1 MAYSKVI
8 YGGKTLID
16 LTSDTVTADKLLTG
30 ITAHG
35 ADGELVTGTCS
46 FDSNTTDANAKAAE
60 ILAGKTAYVNKVKV
74 TGTMTNRGAVTGTVS
89 TKDGQFTIPQ
99 GFHDGSG
106 NVGIDPAEKTKLI
119 PENIRDGITIL
130 GIEGT
135 MSGTEDAKPQSKTV
149 TPSTE
154 QQVVH
159 PDTES
164 GYNFL
169 SQVTI
174 LPIPYEESE
183 NVAGG
188 MTVTIG

>member
-1 MAYSKVI
+1 MAYSKII

-60 ILAGKTAYVNKVKV
+60 ILSGKTAYVNKVKV
-74 TGTMTNRGAVTGTVS
+74 VGTMTNRGAVTGTVS

-106 NVGIDPAEKTKLI
+106 KVGIDPAEKTKLI

-135 MSGTEDAKPQSKTV
+135 MSGTEGAKPQSKTV
-149 TPSTE
+149 TPSTK

-169 SQVTI
+169 SQVTV

>member
-1 MAYSKVI
+1 MGYSKVI
-8 YGGKTLID
+8 YGGKVLID
-16 LTSDTVTADKLLTG
+16 LTSDTVAADKLLQG
-30 ITAHG
+30 FTAHG
-35 ADGELVTGTCS
+35 ADGELVNGTCT
-46 FDSNTTDANAKAAE
+46 FDSNTQDATAKAAE
-60 ILAGKTAYVNKVKV
+60 ILSGKTAYVKGSKVG
-74 TGTMTNRGAVTGTVS
+74 GTMVNRGAVSGTIS
-89 TKDGQFTIPQ
+89 TKTGQYTVPQ

-106 NVGIDPAEKTKLI
+106 KVGIDAAEQAKLI

-135 MSGTEDAKPQSKTV
+135 MSGTEDAKPQAKTV
-149 TPSTE
+149 TPSTK
-154 QQVVH
+154 QQVVS

-169 SQVTI
+169 SQVTV

-183 NVAGG
+183 NLAGG

>member
-46 FDSNTTDANAKAAE
+46 FDSNTTNANAKAAE
-60 ILAGKTAYVNKVKV
+60 ILAGKTAYVNKIKV

-106 NVGIDPAEKTKLI
+106 NVGIDPAEKEKLI

-135 MSGTEDAKPQSKTV
+135 MSGTEDAKPQSKIV

-174 LPIPYEESE
+174 LPIPYKESE

>member
-16 LTSDTVTADKLLTG
+16 LTSDTVSADKLLTG

-35 ADGELVTGTCS
+35 ADGEQITGTCS

-60 ILAGKTAYVNKVKV
+60 ILAGKTAYVNKTRVV
-74 TGTMTNRGAVTGTVS
+74 GTMTNRGAVTGTVS
-89 TKDGQFTIPQ
+89 TKEGQFTIPQ

-106 NVGIDPAEKTKLI
+106 KVGIDPAEKTKLV

>member
-60 ILAGKTAYVNKVKV
+60 ILAGKMAYVNKVKV

-89 TKDGQFTIPQ
+89 TKDGQFIIPQ

-106 NVGIDPAEKTKLI
+106 NVGIDPAEKTKLV

-149 TPSTE
+149 TPSTK

-159 PDTES
+159 PDSEQ

-169 SQVTI
+169 SQVTV

>member
-16 LTSDTVTADKLLTG
+16 LTSDTVSADKLLTG

-35 ADGELVTGTCS
+35 ANGEQITGTCS
-46 FDSNTTDANAKAAE
+46 FDYNTTDANAKAAE
-60 ILAGKTAYVNKVKV
+60 ILAGKTAYVNKTKV
-74 TGTMTNRGAVTGTVS
+74 VGMMTNRGAVTGTVS
-89 TKDGQFTIPQ
+89 TKEGQFTIPQ

-106 NVGIDPAEKTKLI
+106 KVGIDPAEQAKLI

-135 MSGTEDAKPQSKTV
+135 MSGTEDAKPQAKTV
-149 TPSTE
+149 TPSTK
-154 QQVVH
+154 QQVVS

-169 SQVTI
+169 SQVTV
-174 LPIPYEESE
+174 LPIPYKESE